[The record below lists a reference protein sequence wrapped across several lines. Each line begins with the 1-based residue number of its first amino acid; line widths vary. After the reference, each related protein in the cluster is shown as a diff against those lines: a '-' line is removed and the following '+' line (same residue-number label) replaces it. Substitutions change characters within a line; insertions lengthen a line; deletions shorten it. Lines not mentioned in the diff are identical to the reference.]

1 MNLLSV
7 TPDILVTLHVS
18 SEEAI
23 ETAKLLA
30 LKESLLVWGIS
41 SVGAVA
47 AAIKLSRRQQN
58 DGKLIVVATNASMN
72 FLSVTPDILVT
83 LHVSSEEAIETA
95 KLLALKESLLVFVIL
110 RSYADCGSMFFAG
123 GISSAGAAAA
133 AIKLSRRQEND
144 GKLIVVG

>member
-7 TPDILVTLHVS
+7 TPDILVTFHVS

-30 LKESLLVWGIS
+30 LKESLLVWYLLKKSRNS
-41 SVGAVA
+41 SQEIFTLQFLLEIIVRILFLQVF
-47 AAIKLSRRQQN
+47 IILS
-58 DGKLIVVATNASMN
+58 
-72 FLSVTPDILVT
+72 F
-83 LHVSSEEAIETA
+83 
-95 KLLALKESLLVFVIL
+95 
-110 RSYADCGSMFFAG
+110 YADCERMFFAG

-133 AIKLSRRQEND
+133 AIKLSRRQQND

>member
-1 MNLLSV
+1 MNFLSL

-30 LKESLLVWGIS
+30 LKESLL
-41 SVGAVA
+41 
-47 AAIKLSRRQQN
+47 
-58 DGKLIVVATNASMN
+58 
-72 FLSVTPDILVT
+72 
-83 LHVSSEEAIETA
+83 
-95 KLLALKESLLVFVIL
+95 
-110 RSYADCGSMFFAG
+110 G

-144 GKLIVVG
+144 GKLIVVVCAFFNFYRTSASTFLFGLL

>member
-7 TPDILVTLHVS
+7 IPDILVTLHIS
-18 SEEAI
+18 SEKAI

-30 LKESLLVWGIS
+30 LKESLLVWYLLKKSCNS
-41 SVGAVA
+41 SQE
-47 AAIKLSRRQQN
+47 IFTFQFL
-58 DGKLIVVATNASMN
+58 LEIIVRV
-72 FLSVTPDILVT
+72 
-83 LHVSSEEAIETA
+83 
-95 KLLALKESLLVFVIL
+95 LLLQVFIIL